1 MNGDGVVRMTD
12 ETKTLLEVAGIAGM
26 GGLVNYIRHPHNGNG
41 KFRAAELA
49 ACILSAAYAGVIA
62 HFIVAWLELG
72 TNLQFAVA
80 GIAGYGGGVF
90 LDMAVGILKQ
100 MMQHRAGVGHEEKK
114 PR

>member
-1 MNGDGVVRMTD
+1 MTD

-26 GGLVNYIRHPHNGNG
+26 GGLVNYIRHPHDG

-72 TNLQFAVA
+72 TDLQFAVA

-100 MMQHRAGVGHEEKK
+100 MAHHKTGMGNGIEK
-114 PR
+114 PH